1 MFGSSSQQGGQDR
14 HAAYHE
20 CLGHLS
26 RRGPNA
32 RSTGDRWHTCPT
44 NNRDREPNKTMKDE
58 FTNRLGAFRTT
69 LDFLQAP
76 ANKPKWDGQPPLRF
90 TSRVTEAVAAVAA
103 LAEFCQ
109 QQGAVIKG
117 AAVDKKREEKELE
130 DAAYVLGQA
139 VGECCRG
146 LGNAAD
152 AARCTFSKSAWRGM
166 RDATLL
172 ANARE
177 VIRIAE
183 GLLAGASAAAA
194 GECGITAASVAACKK
209 EADDYEAVISA
220 PQQAIAGRKATTAQM
235 RDRFNA
241 VEALFASLDG
251 LVEQFADKI
260 FVAAYHAA
268 RAIRDNG
275 GGPGAEPVS
284 APPAPPP

>member
-1 MFGSSSQQGGQDR
+1 
-14 HAAYHE
+14 
-20 CLGHLS
+20 
-26 RRGPNA
+26 
-32 RSTGDRWHTCPT
+32 
-44 NNRDREPNKTMKDE
+44 MKDE

-76 ANKPKWDGQPPLRF
+76 ANKVKWDGLPPLRF

-139 VGECCRG
+139 VAEYCRG
-146 LGNAAD
+146 LGNEAD
-152 AARCTFSKSAWRGM
+152 AARCAFSKSAWRGM
-166 RDATLL
+166 RDAALL

-177 VIRIAE
+177 VIRVA
-183 GLLAGASAAAA
+183 GVLLAGADADKAA
-194 GECGITAASVAACKK
+194 ECGITAATVAACRK
-209 EADDYEAVISA
+209 EADDYEAVISL
-220 PQQAIAGRKATTAQM
+220 PQQAIAGRKATTARM

-241 VEALFASLDG
+241 VEAVFAGLDG
-251 LVEQFADKI
+251 LVEQFSDKT

-268 RAIRDNG
+268 RTVRDLG
-275 GGPGAEPVS
+275 RGPAAE
-284 APPAPPP
+284 APPSPPP